1 MRINKITPCLWFDNN
16 AEEAV
21 EFYKTVFKNAKL
33 ICADKMP
40 DGKVVVVFFEIEG
53 QQFMGINGGPIFKH
67 SEAFSIYVDCKSQQ
81 EVDDL
86 WTKLTTDGG
95 AESMCGWLKDKFGI
109 SWQIVPERL
118 IQLMKDSDP
127 VKSKRVMDAMLQMK
141 KIDIQKL
148 EDAYEGK

>member
-16 AEEAV
+16 AEEAI
-21 EFYKTVFKNAKL
+21 EFYKTVFKNTKL
-33 ICADKMP
+33 ISADKMP

-53 QQFMGINGGPIFKH
+53 QQFMGINGGPMFKH
-67 SEAFSIYVDCKSQQ
+67 SEAFSIYVACKSQQ

-86 WTKLTTDGG
+86 WMKLTADGG

-127 VKSKRVMDAMLQMK
+127 VKSKRVMDAMLQMI
-141 KIDIQKL
+141 KIDVKKL
-148 EDAYEGK
+148 EEAYEGN

>member
-1 MRINKITPCLWFDNN
+1 MKINKITPCLWFDNN

-33 ICADKMP
+33 ISADKMP

-53 QQFMGINGGPIFKH
+53 QQFMGINGGPMFKH

-86 WTKLTTDGG
+86 WMKLTADGG

-127 VKSKRVMDAMLQMK
+127 VKAKRVMDAMLQMI
-141 KIDIQKL
+141 KIDVKKL